1 MDFGFNEEQE
11 MLRQSARSLLEKE
24 CPSTL
29 VRRLMEDE
37 RGYEPALW
45 KKMAELG
52 CLGLVDPE
60 DFRGAGLSY
69 VDLVL
74 VLEDMGR
81 VVLPS
86 PFIWTTMVAEALKR
100 AGSDAQKKSLLPKI
114 AAGNL
119 IATPAYLEASAV
131 WGAAGITLAAR
142 QSGSNFTL

>member
-1 MDFGFNEEQE
+1 

-52 CLGLVDPE
+52 WHGLVLPE
-60 DFRGAGLSY
+60 EFDGAGLSY

-74 VLEDMGR
+74 VLEEMGR

-86 PFIWTTMVAEALKR
+86 PFIWTAMVAEALKR
-100 AGSDAQKKSLLPKI
+100 AGNEPQKKSLLPK
-114 AAGNL
+114 
-119 IATPAYLEASAV
+119 
-131 WGAAGITLAAR
+131 
-142 QSGSNFTL
+142 